1 MSGGEK
7 IRITGALS
15 IEGLMTNADSAGTA
29 HVHKPRAGRPRSA
42 ESRRA
47 IIQSAMH
54 ILQNDGYAALNI
66 EAIAARAGVSKQT
79 IYRWWPSAAFIVLEA
94 LTADMQSSVQESLV
108 PDTGS
113 LKGDLLDLVRPTVRA
128 LAQRRGPVFKALIA
142 EAQAD
147 ARFAEAFRT
156 SLMAA
161 HRETV
166 RAIVGRAQLR
176 GEVGF
181 DADVELAADMI
192 YGPILY
198 RLLNGHA
205 ALDETFAYGLAD
217 ATVVVLKAAQ
227 DQATR
232 RAAEA
237 AE

>member
-1 MSGGEK
+1 
-7 IRITGALS
+7 
-15 IEGLMTNADSAGTA
+15 MTHTDDAATNHAPR
-29 HVHKPRAGRPRSA
+29 PRAGRPRSA

-79 IYRWWPSAAFIVLEA
+79 IYRWWNSAAFIVLEA
-94 LTADMQSSVQESLV
+94 LTADMQAQETV
-108 PDTGS
+108 APDTGS
-113 LKGDLLDLVRPTVRA
+113 LKGDLQELVRPMVRA

-147 ARFAEAFRT
+147 ARFAEAFRS
-156 SLMAA
+156 SLMET

-166 RAIVGRAQLR
+166 RAILGRAQLR
-176 GEVGF
+176 GETAF
-181 DADVELAADMI
+181 DVDPELIADLV
-192 YGPILY
+192 YGPVLY
-198 RLLNGHA
+198 RLLNGHGQ
-205 ALDETFAYGLAD
+205 LDETFAFNLAD
-217 ATVVVLKAAQ
+217 ATAA
-227 DQATR
+227 AIRNREPAMR

>member
-1 MSGGEK
+1 MS
-7 IRITGALS
+7 
-15 IEGLMTNADSAGTA
+15 NAEAAESNPAPR
-29 HVHKPRAGRPRSA
+29 PRAGRPRSA

-66 EAIAARAGVSKQT
+66 EAIAAKAGVSKQT
-79 IYRWWPSAAFIVLEA
+79 IYRWWSSAAFIVLEA
-94 LTADMQSSVQESLV
+94 LIADMPSQEGLV

-113 LKGDLLDLVRPTVRA
+113 IRGDLQELVRPTVRA
-128 LAQRRGPVFKALIA
+128 LSQRRGAVYKALIA

-147 ARFAEAFRT
+147 PRFAEAFRAQ
-156 SLMAA
+156 LMSA
-161 HRETV
+161 HREIV
-166 RAIVGRAQLR
+166 RAVVSRAQLR
-176 GEVGF
+176 GEVPFEVDG
-181 DADVELAADMI
+181 DLAADLV

-205 ALDETFAYGLAD
+205 TLDETFAFDLID
-217 ATVVVLKAAQ
+217 AVVSALRYRDAGAK
-227 DQATR
+227 

>member
-1 MSGGEK
+1 MS
-7 IRITGALS
+7 
-15 IEGLMTNADSAGTA
+15 NAEFAEQNPVT
-29 HVHKPRAGRPRSA
+29 KPRAGRPRSV

-79 IYRWWPSAAFIVLEA
+79 IYRWWSSAAFIVLEA
-94 LTADMQSSVQESLV
+94 LLSDMPSQEGLA

-113 LKGDLLDLVRPTVRA
+113 LKGDLLELVRPTVRA
-128 LAQRRGPVFKALIA
+128 LSQRRGPVYKALIA

-147 ARFAEAFRT
+147 PRFAEAFRT
-156 SLMAA
+156 QLMAA
-161 HRETV
+161 HREIV
-166 RAIVGRAQLR
+166 RAVIARAQLR
-176 GEVGF
+176 GEAPFEV
-181 DADVELAADMI
+181 DADLAADLV

-205 ALDETFAYGLAD
+205 ELDETFAFDLID
-217 ATVVVLKAAQ
+217 AVVSSLRYREAGAK
-227 DQATR
+227 